1 MNAKFK
7 QVQNGFK
14 KWKARV
20 GEPRAKIRGF
30 FVRELY
36 PFYQEKQM
44 QRWETEGK
52 SEGGDF
58 AFPASS
64 PYWAK
69 KKLELKQKYGNKF
82 PGGDKWLTFT
92 GNLASIVIGTIP
104 SAQCG
109 VSGRSYHRRS
119 ITDRK
124 LTVST
129 TIPYGSK
136 VVDWMRTR
144 GRKSFMKFGQNTH
157 KEMRN
162 KIADFLRKE
171 FASGRA

>member
-52 SEGGDF
+52 SEGGDY

-69 KKLELKQKYGNKF
+69 KKRELKQKYGDKF
-82 PGGDKWLTFT
+82 PGGDKRLTFT
-92 GNLASIVIGTIP
+92 GNLASSVIGNLP
-104 SAQCG
+104 SAQFG
-109 VSGRSYHRRS
+109 VLGRTYHRRS

-124 LTVST
+124 LTVAT
-129 TIPYGSK
+129 TIPYGAK
-136 VVDWMRTR
+136 VVEYMRGK
-144 GRKSFMKFGQNTH
+144 GRKSFMDFGDKTRN
-157 KEMRN
+157 EMRN
-162 KIADFLRKE
+162 KIANFLRKE